1 MCVGWPMQI
10 LDAAEAAAVLSA
22 LHGGA
27 ASGEEGARVHGG
39 LVTTSALWADHAPDG
54 DEDAPVL
61 ARGRG
66 RVEHVDLRLVGR
78 CEPGDWVLVY
88 QGAARERLDAERAA
102 EIHAALDLLEQGL
115 AGADDLADAD
125 PGFALPSAMSA
136 AQLAALAGGHVATAH
151 PLSDLLPEPLLERP

>member
-10 LDAAEAAAVLSA
+10 LDAAEAAAMLSA
-22 LHGGA
+22 LHRVETRIDDA
-27 ASGEEGARVHGG
+27 A
-39 LVTTSALWADHAPDG
+39 HATNATHAMQATQSPPA
-54 DEDAPVL
+54 DAPVL

-66 RVEHVDLRLVGR
+66 RVEHVDLRLVGP
-78 CEPGDWVLVY
+78 CAPGDWVLVY
-88 QGAARERLDAERAA
+88 QGAARERLDARRAA

-136 AQLAALAGGHVATAH
+136 AQLAALAGSSAAPSR
-151 PLSDLLPEPLLERP
+151 PLTERSLEPSLERP